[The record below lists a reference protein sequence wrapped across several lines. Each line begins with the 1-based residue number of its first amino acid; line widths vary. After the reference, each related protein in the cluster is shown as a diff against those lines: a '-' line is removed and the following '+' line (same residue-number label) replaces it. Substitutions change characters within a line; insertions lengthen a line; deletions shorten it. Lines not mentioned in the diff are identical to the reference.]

1 MPIFIFLVFLAAAL
15 LWLLLSSSYWSLGD
29 LISQIWGDAKDA
41 MNEEDE
47 EDPDIPAENDTADY

>member
-1 MPIFIFLVFLAAAL
+1 MPVFIFLVFLAAAL
-15 LWLLLSSSYWSLGD
+15 LWLLLSSSYWSLVD
-29 LISQIWGDAKDA
+29 LVSQIWGVVKDA